1 MFHRGIP
8 LLVSALF
15 ALAGSGYAVEIAA
28 PYVPTAPSVVER
40 MLEIARVGREDY
52 VIDLG
57 SGDGRINITAATKH
71 GARGHGV
78 EIDPQLVSQ
87 ARANAR
93 AAGVSDRVSFVEGD
107 LFAADLSRATVVTM
121 YLLRRST
128 IKLRDRLLQLKP
140 GTRIVSHAGSMDDW
154 KADRFEMLDVKDR
167 VRADAPVKT
176 YIHYWIVPARV
187 AGTWRWKLP
196 AGGRT
201 VDYELE
207 LSQSYQMVSGTLRA
221 GGKEV
226 TLQEASLEGERIALA
241 FTADIEGRAMRHTLA
256 GRVIGNSIVGTA
268 AITGGRAKE
277 RLDWKAGLQSK
288 P

>member
-1 MFHRGIP
+1 
-8 LLVSALF
+8 
-15 ALAGSGYAVEIAA
+15 
-28 PYVPTAPSVVER
+28 
-40 MLEIARVGREDY
+40 
-52 VIDLG
+52 
-57 SGDGRINITAATKH
+57 
-71 GARGHGV
+71 
-78 EIDPQLVSQ
+78 
-87 ARANAR
+87 
-93 AAGVSDRVSFVEGD
+93 
-107 LFAADLSRATVVTM
+107 
-121 YLLRRST
+121 
-128 IKLRDRLLQLKP
+128 
-140 GTRIVSHAGSMDDW
+140 
-154 KADRFEMLDVKDR
+154 MLDVKDR